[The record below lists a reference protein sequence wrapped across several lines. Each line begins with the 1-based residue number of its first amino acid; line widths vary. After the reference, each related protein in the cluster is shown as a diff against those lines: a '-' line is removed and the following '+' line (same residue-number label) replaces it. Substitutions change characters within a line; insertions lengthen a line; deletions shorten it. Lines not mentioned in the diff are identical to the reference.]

1 MRRRTAVLVT
11 ALMLFTS
18 TASRAA
24 IIAFDVNLSGASETP
39 SVTTPGTGSGSVV
52 IDTVGLTMSLNL
64 TFSGLLGNTT
74 ASHIHCCALPTTT
87 APVATQVPSFV
98 GFPLGVTGGAYS
110 NTFDMTLV
118 SSYNPTFIT
127 NNGGTTASAFE
138 ALLSGMLDG
147 KAYWNVHSSF
157 APGGEIRGA
166 LNQVPEPSTLL
177 LFGVSLAGIALR
189 GRLFGS

>member
-1 MRRRTAVLVT
+1 MRKSTAVLVT

-87 APVATQVPSFV
+87 APVATQVPSFA
-98 GFPLGVTGGAYS
+98 GFPLGVTSGAYA
-110 NTFDMTLV
+110 NIFDMTLA
-118 SSYNPTFIT
+118 SSYNPSFVT
-127 NNGGTTASAFE
+127 NNGGTTGTAFL
-138 ALLSGMLDG
+138 ALLNGMLAG
-147 KAYWNVHSSF
+147 NAYWNVHSSF

-166 LNQVPEPSTLL
+166 LTQVPEPSTLL
-177 LFGVSLAGIALR
+177 LLGVALAGIALR
-189 GRLFGS
+189 GRLFGR